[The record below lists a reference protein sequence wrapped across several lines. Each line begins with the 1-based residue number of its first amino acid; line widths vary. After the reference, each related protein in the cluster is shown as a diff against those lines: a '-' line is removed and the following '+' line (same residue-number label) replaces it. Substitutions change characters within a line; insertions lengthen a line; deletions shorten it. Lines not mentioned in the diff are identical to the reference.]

1 MVEKKDFGDKLIS
14 DFLELFDKHSIN
26 NPVYGLLILHCL
38 LGQALRNIYFSVGA
52 RKIDTRV
59 HLLLI
64 RPSGAGKGAGYG
76 FFCKLAADLGLQ
88 NEKLSEATSS
98 GLAGTGTRN
107 QKGEIEINEG
117 LMVNA
122 DFISMEE
129 AATLFDYETTF
140 SKQNL
145 TYLQIAMNPLD
156 DASCEIIKRIGSLPE
171 AIRFRP
177 HCSFLLL
184 TYIPDKF
191 IDALIKRGVIQRF
204 VTVIQDV
211 SLEER
216 MDILDKSIDRLNSEK
231 VTTSDEQYQS
241 LLLRLKMVVRK
252 FQAMTKEPAQQNF
265 VLDEDKFQRSLPRS
279 MTGNPDDEVKK
290 KIMSIVQKELE
301 HINNP
306 VAGGMCFD
314 INDASKDALQ
324 QTIHEFAEYIKDATP
339 SSQEK
344 LQEFVHRVYEI
355 LIRLAIHHA
364 MLDLRTCVETKDVI
378 YARKVYQPIWKSIIY
393 NVEDLLVPSASER
406 VKMHSTIIK
415 SIDVYKRLAIEQPK
429 GHIAFDKAGGVWI
442 RRATLIQELQPL
454 WDNCSSVTANKRFSK
469 IETLNIQDTNKNK
482 YFIQKTVKGVP
493 YIKQIQEI

>member
-1 MVEKKDFGDKLIS
+1 MVDKKDFGDNLIS
-14 DFLELFDKHSIN
+14 DFLALFDKHSIN
-26 NPVYGLLILHCL
+26 NPVYGLMILHCL

-88 NEKLSEATSS
+88 NEKLSEATSA
-98 GLAGTGTRN
+98 GLSGTGTIN
-107 QKGEIEINEG
+107 QKGEVEINEG
-117 LMVNA
+117 LMKYA

-129 AATLFDYETTF
+129 AATLFDYDTTF

-184 TYIPDKF
+184 TYVPDKF

-204 VTVIQDV
+204 ITVMQDV
-211 SLEER
+211 TLEER
-216 MDILDKSIDRLNSEK
+216 MDIIDKAIDRLNTEK
-231 VTTSDEQYQS
+231 ITASDDEYQS
-241 LLLRLKMVVRK
+241 LLLRLKIVIRK
-252 FQAMTKEPAQQNF
+252 FQAMAKEPAQKNL
-265 VLDEDKFQRSLPRS
+265 VLDEEKFPRSLTRS
-279 MTGNPDDEVKK
+279 INGTVDDDTKE
-290 KIMSIVQKELE
+290 KITKAVQKELE
-301 HINNP
+301 KINNP
-306 VAGGMCFD
+306 VAGGFRFE
-314 INDASKDALQ
+314 INTASKEALM
-324 QTIHEFAEYIKDATP
+324 QTTHEFVEYIKDATP

-344 LQEFVHRVYEI
+344 LQEFVHRMYEV
-355 LIRLAIHHA
+355 LVRLSIHHA
-364 MLDLRTCVETKDVI
+364 ILDLRTCVETQDVI
-378 YARKVYQPIWKSIIY
+378 YARKIYQPIWKSIIY

-406 VKMHSTIIK
+406 VKMHSTILK
-415 SIDVYKRLAIEQPK
+415 SIEVYKRLSTEQPK
-429 GHIAFDKAGGVWI
+429 GHVAFDKAGGVWI

-469 IETLNIQDTNKNK
+469 IETTNIRDTNKNR
-482 YFIQKTVKGVP
+482 YFLIKSVKGVP
-493 YIKQIQEI
+493 YVKQIQEV